1 MQSDKPMS
9 LNKTFHD
16 RRRSSPRAT
25 VLAINIDLI
34 FIHTIFPKGWL
45 VVKRATFF
53 VFARHAGVPQWSNEA
68 MESIKMQCRLAKKVK
83 MLAATVVEVPLRS
96 TDNMLSMTSCEH
108 LRSSCMAINT

>member
-53 VFARHAGVPQWSNEA
+53 IVARHAGVPQWSNVAVGRVCQNA
-68 MESIKMQCRLAKKVK
+68 MWVSKESQNASGNGC
-83 MLAATVVEVPLRS
+83 
-96 TDNMLSMTSCEH
+96 
-108 LRSSCMAINT
+108 